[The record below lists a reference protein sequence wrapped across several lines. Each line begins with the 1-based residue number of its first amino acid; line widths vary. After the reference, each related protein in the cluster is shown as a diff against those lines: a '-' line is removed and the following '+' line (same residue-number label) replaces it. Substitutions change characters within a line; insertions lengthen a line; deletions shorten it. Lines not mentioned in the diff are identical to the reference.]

1 MTRKIDILSVEADI
15 LRRVAEK
22 VVISNVAWLDDGVQR
37 REDAEAGVDP
47 GQVSVMVKRAAG
59 QLDQELTLI
68 ILNTL
73 GRATPGVI
81 GLSLMFGLVS
91 DDLATAKP

>member
-1 MTRKIDILSVEADI
+1 MTGKIDILSVEADI

-22 VVISNVAWLDDGVQR
+22 VVITNVARLEDGVQR

-59 QLDQELTLI
+59 QLDQELTL
-68 ILNTL
+68 LNTL